1 MNLKGKKILLGVT
14 GSIAAYKA
22 AFVIRNFVKAGAEV
36 RVIMTPSATEFISPL
51 TLSTLSKNEVYST
64 YVGDTAKG
72 TWNNHVEL
80 GLWAD
85 VMLIAPATAN
95 TLAKMNSGITDN
107 LLMAVYLSAK
117 CPVVIAPAMDLDM
130 FLHPATKKNV
140 EDLTERGHLFIDA
153 EFGELASGLVGKGRM
168 AEPDHI
174 LEFFENKFGE
184 DKPLSNQKWLITA
197 GPTFEPIDPVRFIG
211 NHSSGKMGVALA
223 EKAAGNGA
231 EVVLVSGP
239 GTPKTNHALIN
250 QVYVQ
255 SAQEMFDAAIPEFE
269 TTHVAI
275 LAAAVADYTP
285 ENVADQKIKKK
296 AGDFSIDLKPTKDIL
311 KHLGGLKTTHQKLV
325 GFALETENEVE
336 NAKKKI
342 ASKNLD
348 LIVLNS
354 LKDAGAG
361 FGYDTN
367 KITLIDA
374 NNNMQS
380 FELKSKTEVAQDI
393 INAIIEL

>member
-1 MNLKGKKILLGVT
+1 MSLKGKKILLGVT

-22 AFVIRNFVKAGAEV
+22 AFVIRNFVKSGAEV

-64 YVGDTAKG
+64 YVGDSSKG

-80 GLWAD
+80 GMWAD
-85 VMLIAPATAN
+85 VFLIAPATAN

-107 LLMAVYLSAK
+107 LLLAVYLSVK
-117 CPVVIAPAMDLDM
+117 CPVVMAPAMDLDM
-130 FLHPATKKNV
+130 YVHPATHKNIQ
-140 EDLTERGHLFIDA
+140 ELEERGHLFIAA
-153 EFGELASGLVGKGRM
+153 EHGELASGLVGKGRM

-174 LEFFENKFGE
+174 QAYFEKYFSAK
-184 DKPLSNQKWLITA
+184 KPLDSQKWLITA
-197 GPTFEPIDPVRFIG
+197 GPTYEAIDPVRFIG

-223 EKAAGNGA
+223 EHAAENGA
-231 EVVLVSGP
+231 EVFLISGP
-239 GTPKTNHALIN
+239 GTPKADHKFIQ

-255 SAQEMFDAAIPEFE
+255 SAEEMYQACVGHFDACD
-269 TTHVAI
+269 VAI

-311 KHLGGLKTTHQKLV
+311 KHLGSVKTRQKLI
-325 GFALETENEVE
+325 GFALETNNEIE

-342 ASKNLD
+342 VSKNLD
-348 LIVLNS
+348 LVVLNS
-354 LKDAGAG
+354 LQDTGAG

-374 NNNMQS
+374 KNNITT
-380 FELKSKTEVAQDI
+380 FELKTKLKVAEDI
-393 INAIIEL
+393 INAIIKL

>member
-1 MNLKGKKILLGVT
+1 MILKGKKILLGVT

-51 TLSTLSKNEVYST
+51 TLATLSKNEVYST
-64 YVGDTAKG
+64 YIGDTDKG

-85 VMLIAPATAN
+85 VMLVAPATAN
-95 TLAKMNSGITDN
+95 TLAKMNHGITDN

-130 FLHPATKKNV
+130 YVHPATKKNV
-140 EDLTERGHLFIDA
+140 NDLTARGHVFIEA
-153 EFGELASGLVGKGRM
+153 EFGELASGLIGKGRM
-168 AEPDHI
+168 AEPEHI
-174 LEFFENKFGE
+174 LDFFENKFRE
-184 DKPLSNQKWLITA
+184 EKPLSNQKWLITA

-223 EKAAGNGA
+223 IIAAENGA

-239 GTPKTNHALIN
+239 GTPVAKHPLIK

-255 SAQEMFDAAIPEFE
+255 SAQQMFDASVPEFE
-269 TTHVAI
+269 TSNVAV

-285 ENVADQKIKKK
+285 EIVADQKIKKK
-296 AGDFSIDLKPTKDIL
+296 AGDFRIDLTPTKDIL
-311 KHLGGLKTTHQKLV
+311 KHLGSLKTNQKLI
-325 GFALETENEVE
+325 GFALETQNEIE
-336 NAKKKI
+336 NAKMKI
-342 ASKNLD
+342 ESKNLD
-348 LIVLNS
+348 LVVLNS
-354 LKDAGAG
+354 LQDAGAG
-361 FGYDTN
+361 FGHDTN
-367 KITLIDA
+367 KVTLIDA
-374 NNNMQS
+374 QNNIQA
-380 FELKSKTEVAQDI
+380 FELKSKPEVAQDI
-393 INAIIEL
+393 INAIIKL

>member
-51 TLSTLSKNEVYST
+51 TLSTLSKNEVFSR
-64 YVGDTAKG
+64 YVGDSNKG

-85 VMLIAPATAN
+85 VMLVAPATAN
-95 TLAKMNSGITDN
+95 TLAKMNHGITDN

-117 CPVVIAPAMDLDM
+117 CPVVLAPAMDLDM
-130 FLHPATKKNV
+130 FVHPATQKNV
-140 EDLTERGHLFIDA
+140 EDLKKRGHLFIDA

-168 AEPDHI
+168 AEPVHI
-174 LEFFENKFGE
+174 LEFFENKFGTE
-184 DKPLSNQKWLITA
+184 QPLSKQKWLITA

-223 EKAAGNGA
+223 KTAAENGA

-239 GTPKTNHALIN
+239 GTPTANHPLIN

-255 SAQEMFDAAIPEFE
+255 SAQQMFDAAIPEFKNSQ
-269 TTHVAI
+269 VAI

-285 ENVADQKIKKK
+285 ENVANHKIKKK

-311 KHLGGLKTTHQKLV
+311 KHLGTLKSSQKLI
-325 GFALETENEVE
+325 GFALETQNEIE

-342 ASKNLD
+342 KSKNLD
-348 LIVLNS
+348 LVVLNS
-354 LKDAGAG
+354 LQDAGAG
-361 FGYDTN
+361 FGHNTN
-367 KITLIDA
+367 KVTLIDSQ
-374 NNNMQS
+374 NNIQA
-380 FELKSKTEVAQDI
+380 FELKSKLEVAQDI
-393 INAIIEL
+393 INAIIKL